1 MDTSSSPFAEDQ
13 AYGDYNNQ
21 PLPSLSS
28 TLLNKNNQ
36 ENLHSIQVMLG
47 LQQQHDMFGNMG
59 SPLEY
64 KGSPQKLDGSP
75 MHHQDLGMFQQNLE
89 QVNNNEAGKRKNED
103 VVLLQSQNLSS
114 SEIGS
119 TQTTTTTKKN
129 DKKKN
134 DNGVK
139 KKKTRTTFTAF
150 QLEEL
155 ERAFERA
162 PYPDVFAREELA
174 LKLNLS
180 ESRVQVWFQNRRAKW
195 RKREPPRKTGYIGG
209 ASPAGAAI
217 GNNFSNP
224 IPFTQPSAN
233 APAPVD
239 SWSYQSS
246 YDLGSHINLLN
257 TSTGSYSGFGSPS
270 STYPTFGAT
279 QNSYSYM
286 LNSHDGFRT
295 AHEYVPPPGEPS
307 PPPTALSGGGRE
319 YSMLQASHSPT
330 TDDGSIG
337 VKIEYVDH
345 NGTTIT
351 HSPERYGNGSPKYDQ
366 GYHDDGRLKEL
377 KAENGNGGQTYVT
390 LPPFLN

>member
-1 MDTSSSPFAEDQ
+1 MEGAPFDDQ
-13 AYGDYNNQ
+13 TFGDYNNQ
-21 PLPSLSS
+21 PLPSLAS
-28 TLLNKNNQ
+28 TLLNKNQ
-36 ENLHSIQVMLG
+36 ENLNVHSIQVMLG
-47 LQQQHDMFGNMG
+47 LQQQQHDMFGGMG
-59 SPLEY
+59 SPMEY
-64 KGSPQKLDGSP
+64 KGSPQKMEGSP
-75 MHHQDLGMFQQNLE
+75 PLHHQELAMYSPSLE
-89 QVNNNEAGKRKNED
+89 NVNNGANGVKRKTED

-119 TQTTTTTKKN
+119 TQATTTKKN

-195 RKREPPRKTGYIGG
+195 RKREPPRKTGYISST
-209 ASPAGAAI
+209 SPSSSI
-217 GNNFSNP
+217 TTNFSNP
-224 IPFTQPSAN
+224 IPFTQPNTLTTS
-233 APAPVD
+233 APVD

-246 YDLGSHINLLN
+246 YDLGSHLNLLN
-257 TSTGSYSGFGSPS
+257 STSGSYSSFGSPASYS
-270 STYPTFGAT
+270 SFGSA

-286 LNSHDGFRT
+286 LNSHDSQLFNAPIR
-295 AHEYVPPPGEPS
+295 AHEYSTPPANHS
-307 PPPTALSGGGRE
+307 PPLGRE
-319 YSMLQASHSPT
+319 YSMLQTHSPPA
-330 TDDGSIG
+330 DENSIG

-345 NGTTIT
+345 NVLGQ
-351 HSPERYGNGSPKYDQ
+351 SPEWYENGSPKHDQ
-366 GYHDDGRLKEL
+366 GYHDDGRMKEL
-377 KAENGNGGQTYVT
+377 KPEGGNGGQTYVT
-390 LPPFLN
+390 LPPFRN

>member
-1 MDTSSSPFAEDQ
+1 MEGAPFDDQ
-13 AYGDYNNQ
+13 SFNDYNNQ
-21 PLPSLSS
+21 PLPSLAS
-28 TLLNKNNQ
+28 TLLNKNQ
-36 ENLHSIQVMLG
+36 DNLNVHSIQVMLG
-47 LQQQHDMFGNMG
+47 LQQQQQHEMFGSMG
-59 SPLEY
+59 TPMEY
-64 KGSPQKLDGSP
+64 KGSPQQKIDGSP
-75 MHHQDLGMFQQNLE
+75 MHHQEMTMYQPNLE
-89 QVNNNEAGKRKNED
+89 GVNNNINGVKRKPED

-119 TQTTTTTKKN
+119 TQATATKKN

-195 RKREPPRKTGYIGG
+195 RKREPPRKTGYISS
-209 ASPAGAAI
+209 ASPSSSIAT
-217 GNNFSNP
+217 NFSSP
-224 IPFTQPSAN
+224 IPFTQTNTLAST
-233 APAPVD
+233 APGD

-246 YDLGSHINLLN
+246 YDLGSHLNLLN
-257 TSTGSYSGFGSPS
+257 PTSGSYSSFGSPASYS
-270 STYPTFGAT
+270 SFGSA

-286 LNSHDGFRT
+286 LNSHDSQLFSAPIRT
-295 AHEYVPPPGEPS
+295 HEYSTPPANHS
-307 PPPTALSGGGRE
+307 PPLGRE
-319 YSMLQASHSPT
+319 YSMLQTHSPPA
-330 TDDGSIG
+330 DENSVG

-345 NGTTIT
+345 NALSQ
-351 HSPERYGNGSPKYDQ
+351 SPEWYENGSPKHEQ
-366 GYHDDGRLKEL
+366 GYHDDGRIKDLKTET
-377 KAENGNGGQTYVT
+377 GNGGQTYVT
-390 LPPFLN
+390 LPPFRN

>member
-1 MDTSSSPFAEDQ
+1 MEGAPFDDQ
-13 AYGDYNNQ
+13 AFNDYNNQ
-21 PLPSLSS
+21 PLPSLAS
-28 TLLNKNNQ
+28 TLLNKNQ
-36 ENLHSIQVMLG
+36 ENLNVHSIQVMLG

-64 KGSPQKLDGSP
+64 KGSPQKLDNSPMSP
-75 MHHQDLGMFQQNLE
+75 MHHQDLSMFQQGMEN
-89 QVNNNEAGKRKNED
+89 VNNNSNSVKRKNED

-114 SEIGS
+114 TEIGNAP
-119 TQTTTTTKKN
+119 TTTTKKN
-129 DKKKN
+129 EKKKN
-134 DNGVK
+134 DNNGVK

-195 RKREPPRKTGYIGG
+195 RKREPPRKTGYISSN
-209 ASPAGAAI
+209 SPSSNI
-217 GNNFSNP
+217 TTNFNNP
-224 IPFTQPSAN
+224 IPFTQAN
-233 APAPVD
+233 TLSTSTPVD

-246 YDLGSHINLLN
+246 YDLGPHLNLLN
-257 TSTGSYSGFGSPS
+257 STSGSYSSFGSPASYS
-270 STYPTFGAT
+270 SFGST

-286 LNSHDGFRT
+286 LNSHDSQLFSAPMRT
-295 AHEYVPPPGEPS
+295 HEYSTPPANQS
-307 PPPTALSGGGRE
+307 PPLGRE
-319 YSMLQASHSPT
+319 YSMLQTHSPSA
-330 TDDGSIG
+330 DENSIG

-345 NGTTIT
+345 NTVNQ
-351 HSPERYGNGSPKYDQ
+351 SPERYGNASPKYDQ
-366 GYHDDGRLKEL
+366 GFHEDGRIKEI
-377 KAENGNGGQTYVT
+377 KPEAGNGNQTYVT